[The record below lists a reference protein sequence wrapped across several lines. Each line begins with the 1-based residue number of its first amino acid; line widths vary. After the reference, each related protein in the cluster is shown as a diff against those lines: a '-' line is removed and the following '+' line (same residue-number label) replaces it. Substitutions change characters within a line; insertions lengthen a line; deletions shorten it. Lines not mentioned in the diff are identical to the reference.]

1 MFPLGIRRI
10 LVLLAISTGAGCHQ
24 SESITDQ
31 ADPATPTSSPAID
44 SVDPESTTHA
54 QNADSVAT
62 VSGADNGQPK
72 VATEEAGQSPVPT
85 DQPKP
90 IHIEGLTETPGDDN
104 PTALSADDGV
114 VVVAEG
120 VGLDPKRALDHALSQ
135 AVRQVVGAYIDAET
149 LIKNDQL
156 VHHKVLSYSRGFV
169 SDYKEIAERKI
180 DGLTRVTISAIVHR
194 TKLAEVLKSVDVPTR
209 QFPGRRLYSTIFSE
223 MKEKADAQALIEK
236 ALYGGVPGDLVN
248 AEVIG
253 MPKVIKKTE
262 DEVTLGYNVRLSIA
276 PKRFQALVAGML
288 PVLEQ
293 VATHKGKV
301 TLTGSKAPERTLKTL
316 RTEFSAPAENLF
328 SYIWTEHIEPG
339 ESSAT
344 RIDKRGT
351 LTELPTTPSAWFAD
365 AVAGARYNGFAV
377 LTENENLPDDVSRFG
392 PFVESSDSE
401 AGKQRVENRN
411 DRLGDVVT
419 IVVNVDRE
427 PIRGFRTNW
436 RWYEIPNERFFSSSM
451 STSAQQV
458 IFPTQEEVTTYDLMS
473 YLTNRGKRFFSSGE
487 NRDHPRYWK
496 NAGRGLVVD
505 VLFSDDKGNVI
516 KQDSFPTA
524 PLCSALIPNND
535 IGGAGPPITHPVWI
549 LSPFILHTDF
559 GEAEHT
565 ALHSTTESFYL
576 GGDAKRNWG
585 YATGITYSRTITV
598 PLKDLRLLNKVKAT
612 VEKNFADLKETEE

>member
-10 LVLLAISTGAGCHQ
+10 LVLLAISTGAGCNQ

-44 SVDPESTTHA
+44 SVDQVSTAHA

-62 VSGADNGQPK
+62 ASGADNGQPK
-72 VATEEAGQSPVPT
+72 VATEEEAGQSPVPT

-135 AVRQVVGAYIDAET
+135 AVRQVVGAYIDSET

-156 VHHKVLSYSRGFV
+156 VHDKVLSYSRGFV

-194 TKLAEVLKSVDVPTR
+194 TKLAGVLKSVDVPTR

-223 MKEKADAQALIEK
+223 MKEKADAQALCEK

-262 DEVTLGYNVRLSIA
+262 DKVTLGYNVRLSIA

-301 TLTGSKAPERTLKTL
+301 TLTGAKPPGDETL
-316 RTEFSAPAENLF
+316 RTAYSTPDENLF
-328 SYIWTEHIEPG
+328 SYIWTEPG
-339 ESSAT
+339 EGFTT

-351 LTELPTTPSAWFAD
+351 LTELPPSAWFAD

-411 DRLGDVVT
+411 DRVGDVVT
-419 IVVNVDRE
+419 IVVNVDRK

-436 RWYEIPNERFFSSSM
+436 RWYDIPNERFFSSAM
-451 STSAQQV
+451 SNSVRQL
-458 IFPTQEEVTTYDLMS
+458 IFPTQDEVTTTDLMS

-524 PLCSALIPNND
+524 PLCSALLPNND

-549 LSPFILHTDF
+549 LSPFILHTDI
-559 GEAEHT
+559 GEAKYNSLQSNT
-565 ALHSTTESFYL
+565 DSFYA
-576 GGDAKRNWG
+576 GGAAKRKWG